1 MSQINIDL
9 IKETFSKAQFQKVI
23 DTSITKLVSTTPATI
38 EPTTENIQ
46 LFFQAYDT
54 LFTAIPKFGASAS
67 HEYLVQQ
74 SGAYINANNQQEEI
88 ALLLEEINTLREDLL
103 EANRRILELESTQNN
118 G

>member
-9 IKETFSKAQFQKVI
+9 VREQFSKAAFSKVV
-23 DTSITKLVSTTPATI
+23 DTRITKLVTTEVTAV

-46 LFFQAYDT
+46 LFFQAYET
-54 LFTAIPKFGASAS
+54 LFTAIPKFGATNS

-74 SGAYINANNQQEEI
+74 SGNYIDANNQQEEI
-88 ALLLEEINTLREDLL
+88 ALLLEEINSLRNELL
-103 EANRRILELESTQNN
+103 EANRTNLELESKLTN

>member
-1 MSQINIDL
+1 MSQINIEL
-9 IKETFSKAQFQKVI
+9 VKELFGKAQFEKVI
-23 DTSITKLVSTTPATI
+23 DTRINKLVITTPTTI

-46 LFFQAYDT
+46 LFFQAYET

-74 SGAYINANNQQEEI
+74 SGTYIDANNQQEEI

-103 EANRRILELESTQNN
+103 EANRRILELESTQTN

>member
-9 IKETFSKAQFQKVI
+9 VREHFSKAAFSNVV
-23 DTSITKLVSTTPATI
+23 DTKITKLVTAEVTAV

-54 LFTAIPKFGASAS
+54 LFTAIPKFGATNS

-74 SGAYINANNQQEEI
+74 SGNYIDANNQQEEI
-88 ALLLEEINTLREDLL
+88 ALLLEEINSLRNELL
-103 EANRRILELESTQNN
+103 EANRTNLELESKLTN

>member
-9 IKETFSKAQFQKVI
+9 VREQFSKAAFSKVV
-23 DTSITKLVSTTPATI
+23 DTKITKLVTTEVTAV

-54 LFTAIPKFGASAS
+54 LFTAIPKFGATNS

-74 SGAYINANNQQEEI
+74 SGNYIDANNQQEEI
-88 ALLLEEINTLREDLL
+88 ALLLEEINSLRNELL
-103 EANRRILELESTQNN
+103 EANRTNLELESKLTN

>member
-9 IKETFSKAQFQKVI
+9 VQELFGKAQFDKVI
-23 DTSITKLVSTTPATI
+23 DTKITKLVPQSVATI

-46 LFFQAYDT
+46 LFFQAYET
-54 LFTAIPKFGASAS
+54 LFSAIPKFGATNS

-74 SGAYINANNQQEEI
+74 SGNYIDANNQQEEI
-88 ALLLEEINTLREDLL
+88 TLLLEEINSLRNELL
-103 EANRRILELESTQNN
+103 AVNRRNLELESKQTN

>member
-9 IKETFSKAQFQKVI
+9 VREQFSKAAFSKVV
-23 DTSITKLVSTTPATI
+23 DTKITKLVTTEVTTV

-54 LFTAIPKFGASAS
+54 LFTAIPKFGATNS

-74 SGAYINANNQQEEI
+74 SGNYIDANNQQEEI
-88 ALLLEEINTLREDLL
+88 ALLLEEINSLRNELL
-103 EANRRILELESTQNN
+103 ESNRTNLELESKLTN

>member
-9 IKETFSKAQFQKVI
+9 VREQFSKAAFSKVV
-23 DTSITKLVSTTPATI
+23 DTRITKLVTTEVTAV

-54 LFTAIPKFGASAS
+54 LFTAIPKFGATNS

-74 SGAYINANNQQEEI
+74 SGNYIDANNQQEEI
-88 ALLLEEINTLREDLL
+88 ALLLEEINSLRNELL
-103 EANRRILELESTQNN
+103 EANRTNLELESKLTN